1 MTEELQQPQAL
12 EHSSRFA
19 PETPRRDFLGL
30 TALWS
35 FLATGFV
42 MMAGVLRLPM
52 PSVFPETGSRFR
64 IGRPDRFPRGS
75 TQTIADR
82 NVLVQHDARGIRAL
96 SLVCTHLGCIT
107 HAEAEGGFTCPC
119 HGSRFDA
126 QGRVTAGPAPSRLRY
141 LEVSLAPNGDLMVD
155 AERNVD
161 AEARL
166 AVPPV

>member
-1 MTEELQQPQAL
+1 MSEELQQPDAL
-12 EHSSRFA
+12 EQSSRFA

-75 TQTIADR
+75 SVPIAGR
-82 NVLVQHDARGIRAL
+82 NVLVQHDKGGIRAL

-107 HAEAEGGFTCPC
+107 HAEADGAFICPC
-119 HGSRFDA
+119 HGSRFDTE
-126 QGRVTAGPAPSRLRY
+126 GLVTAGPAPSPLRY

-166 AVPPV
+166 VV